1 MRILLVEDE
10 RRVADF
16 IKKGLSEEGYAV
28 DCAPDG
34 KEGLFMAEEG
44 DYDLIVLDVLLPKF
58 DGFQVCRRLRERGIE
73 APIIMLTAVDSTE
86 DKVKGLDVGAD
97 DYLTKPF
104 SFDELL
110 ARARALLR
118 RGKSGAAAKLEVAD
132 LVLDPATRRVTRADC
147 EIKLSN
153 KEYAILEYFMRN
165 PGRVLTRT
173 LISEHVWDYEYDSYT
188 NVVDVYVNYLR
199 NKIDRDFPSKL
210 IHTVRGVGYVMEPA

>member
-10 RRVADF
+10 KKVSDF
-16 IKKGLSEEGYAV
+16 IKKGLCEEGYAV

-44 DYDLIVLDVLLPKF
+44 EYDLIILDVLLPKF
-58 DGFQVCRRLRERGIE
+58 DGFQVCRRLREKDVS

-110 ARARALLR
+110 ARVRALLR

-132 LVLDPATRRVTRADC
+132 LVLDPATRRVTRAGC